1 MKTFLQ
7 HKKVGRRLI
16 SLVILMGI
24 YGYLVYQ
31 KENIDV
37 AGTISVES
45 LSAQEMLWRFQV
57 NEGDDFL
64 NQVVSVTG
72 TVTAAGDSS
81 LLLNNSI
88 YCMMD
93 TPVSG
98 EGLNLEAVTIKGRC
112 LGYYQPQKQVQL
124 DHCII
129 EDH

>member
-1 MKTFLQ
+1 MKIFFR

-16 SLVILMGI
+16 FLVILMGI

-31 KENIDV
+31 KNYIDIDNTT
-37 AGTISVES
+37 AIET

-64 NQVVSVTG
+64 NQVISVTG
-72 TVTAAGDSS
+72 IVTSADDST

-88 YCMMD
+88 YCMLDSDDLGIGLKFD
-93 TPVSG
+93 T
-98 EGLNLEAVTIKGRC
+98 VTVKGRC
-112 LGYYQPQKQVQL
+112 LGYYKPQRQVQL

-129 EDH
+129 ESR

>member
-1 MKTFLQ
+1 MKIFFQ
-7 HKKVGRRLI
+7 HKKTGRRLI

-37 AGTISVES
+37 ASTISVES
-45 LSAQEMLWRFQV
+45 LFAQDMLWRFQV

-64 NQVVSVTG
+64 NQVVCVKG

-98 EGLNLEAVTIKGRC
+98 EGFISETVTIKGRC

>member
-1 MKTFLQ
+1 M
-7 HKKVGRRLI
+7 I

-31 KENIDV
+31 NENIDV
-37 AGTISVES
+37 ASTISVES
-45 LSAQEMLWRFQV
+45 LFAQDMLWRFQV

-98 EGLNLEAVTIKGRC
+98 EGFNSETVTIKGRC

>member
-1 MKTFLQ
+1 MKIFFQ
-7 HKKVGRRLI
+7 HKKTGRRLI
-16 SLVILMGI
+16 SMVILMGI

-45 LSAQEMLWRFQV
+45 LLAQDMLWRFQV

-64 NQVVSVTG
+64 NQVVTVTG

-98 EGLNLEAVTIKGRC
+98 EGFISETVTIKGRC

>member
-1 MKTFLQ
+1 MKIFFQ
-7 HKKVGRRLI
+7 HKKTGRRLI

-45 LSAQEMLWRFQV
+45 LFAQDMLWRFQV

-93 TPVSG
+93 TPVPG
-98 EGLNLEAVTIKGRC
+98 EGFISETVTIKGRC

>member
-1 MKTFLQ
+1 MKIFFQ
-7 HKKVGRRLI
+7 HKKTGRRLI

-37 AGTISVES
+37 ASTISVES

-93 TPVSG
+93 IPVSG
-98 EGLNLEAVTIKGRC
+98 EGLNLETVIIKGRC

>member
-1 MKTFLQ
+1 MKIFFR

-31 KENIDV
+31 KNYIDIDNTT
-37 AGTISVES
+37 AIET

-64 NQVVSVTG
+64 NQVISVTG
-72 TVTAAGDSS
+72 IVTSADDST

-88 YCMMD
+88 YCMLD
-93 TPVSG
+93 SDVSG
-98 EGLNLEAVTIKGRC
+98 IGLKFDTITVKVRC
-112 LGYYQPQKQVQL
+112 LGYYKPQRQVQL

-129 EDH
+129 EGR

>member
-1 MKTFLQ
+1 
-7 HKKVGRRLI
+7 
-16 SLVILMGI
+16 MGI

-45 LSAQEMLWRFQV
+45 LSAQEMLWSFQV

-64 NQVVSVTG
+64 NQVVTVTG

-98 EGLNLEAVTIKGRC
+98 EGLNLETVTIKGRC
-112 LGYYQPQKQVQL
+112 LGYDELLMEVRL
-124 DHCII
+124 DHVVVL
-129 EDH
+129 DL

>member
-1 MKTFLQ
+1 MKIFFQ
-7 HKKVGRRLI
+7 HKKTGRRLI

-37 AGTISVES
+37 ASTISVES

-64 NQVVSVTG
+64 NQIVSVTG
-72 TVTAAGDSS
+72 TVTSAGDSS

-98 EGLNLEAVTIKGRC
+98 EGLNLETVTIKGRC

>member
-1 MKTFLQ
+1 
-7 HKKVGRRLI
+7 LI

-129 EDH
+129 EGH

>member
-1 MKTFLQ
+1 M
-7 HKKVGRRLI
+7 I

-37 AGTISVES
+37 AGAISVES
-45 LSAQEMLWRFQV
+45 LSAQDMLWRFQV

-98 EGLNLEAVTIKGRC
+98 EEFNSETVTIKGRC

>member
-1 MKTFLQ
+1 M
-7 HKKVGRRLI
+7 I

-37 AGTISVES
+37 ASTISVES
-45 LSAQEMLWRFQV
+45 ISAQEMLWRFQV

-64 NQVVSVTG
+64 NQVVSITG

-98 EGLNLEAVTIKGRC
+98 EGLNSETVTIKGRC
-112 LGYYQPQKQVQL
+112 LGYSQPQKQVQL

>member
-1 MKTFLQ
+1 MKSFLQ

-72 TVTAAGDSS
+72 TVTSAGDSS

-129 EDH
+129 EGH

>member
-1 MKTFLQ
+1 MKIFFQ
-7 HKKVGRRLI
+7 HKKTGRRLI

-37 AGTISVES
+37 ASTISVES

-64 NQVVSVTG
+64 NQVISVTG
-72 TVTAAGDSS
+72 TVTTAGDSS

-98 EGLNLEAVTIKGRC
+98 EGLNLETVTIKGRC

>member
-1 MKTFLQ
+1 M
-7 HKKVGRRLI
+7 I

-37 AGTISVES
+37 ASTISVES
-45 LSAQEMLWRFQV
+45 LLAQDMLWRFQV

-93 TPVSG
+93 TPFSE
-98 EGLNLEAVTIKGRC
+98 EGLNSETVTIKGRC

>member
-1 MKTFLQ
+1 MKIFFQ
-7 HKKVGRRLI
+7 HKKTGRRLI

-31 KENIDV
+31 KENVEV

-64 NQVVSVTG
+64 NQVISVTG
-72 TVTAAGDSS
+72 TVTSAGDSS

-98 EGLNLEAVTIKGRC
+98 EGLNLETVTIKGRC

>member
-1 MKTFLQ
+1 M
-7 HKKVGRRLI
+7 I

-37 AGTISVES
+37 ASTISVES

-64 NQVVSVTG
+64 NQVVSITG

-98 EGLNLEAVTIKGRC
+98 EGLNLETVTIKGRC

>member
-1 MKTFLQ
+1 MKIFFQ
-7 HKKVGRRLI
+7 HKKTGRRLI

-37 AGTISVES
+37 ASTISVES

-81 LLLNNSI
+81 LLLNN
-88 YCMMD
+88 
-93 TPVSG
+93 
-98 EGLNLEAVTIKGRC
+98 
-112 LGYYQPQKQVQL
+112 
-124 DHCII
+124 
-129 EDH
+129 